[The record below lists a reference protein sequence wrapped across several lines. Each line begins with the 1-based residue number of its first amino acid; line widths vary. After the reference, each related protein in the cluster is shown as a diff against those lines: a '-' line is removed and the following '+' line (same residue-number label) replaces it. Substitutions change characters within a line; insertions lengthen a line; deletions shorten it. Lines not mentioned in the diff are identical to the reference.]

1 MSSTCPRRHLR
12 QQLPFT
18 AQFTLT
24 YDQIGSN
31 KLKMKLRISLFSCLS
46 LGCIGR
52 NSCKLEVL
60 CTADGQ
66 TQSQIT
72 SFQSIAPLSGRS
84 SGFVRQYDN
93 LRCACPAPSDYSNN
107 AHLIMMTGSA
117 LCRMSGSFQG
127 TSHSGTTSGTPC
139 RVYLTLWPWVHTPPM
154 AKVCKFV

>member
-1 MSSTCPRRHLR
+1 MKCRWCEITAQFPMSSTCPRRHLR

-93 LRCACPAPSDYSNN
+93 LRMPRPFRLFKQC
-107 AHLIMMTGSA
+107 
-117 LCRMSGSFQG
+117 
-127 TSHSGTTSGTPC
+127 
-139 RVYLTLWPWVHTPPM
+139 TLDHDDWLSIVQNERFIPGYQS
-154 AKVCKFV
+154 